1 MQLFYQYPLRRK
13 FDARFKLI
21 YTIVSFEIVLIL
33 QEKACTLYLSNL
45 QLWYTVIVI
54 VKFHLT
60 LQKF

>member
-1 MQLFYQYPLRRK
+1 MQLFYQYRLRRK
-13 FDARFKLI
+13 FDARLKLI

-60 LQKF
+60 LQKL